1 MRAIFQLLDTYGQE
15 VRGRES
21 PDLPDHVD
29 QLLDQF
35 VQGRLDEQQRLE
47 VFSLLKDEPA
57 WTEALAF
64 KIKNRNLPRED

>member
-1 MRAIFQLLDTYGQE
+1 MRSIFQLLDTYDTE
-15 VRGRES
+15 VLGRET

-29 QLLDQF
+29 HLLDQF

-47 VFSLLKDEPA
+47 VFGLLKDEPA

-64 KIKNRNLPRED
+64 KIKNRNSPRES